1 MKKQLLFHVFKL
13 RLHKEY
19 VSVLTLLEYHLI
31 LGINYTSKYSKIP
44 CTIDTYIRQLVHH
57 QCVPA
62 QRFNIIAYLYQFIF
76 YTDSVKQI
84 YNCNMCRYTPWS

>member
-31 LGINYTSKYSKIP
+31 LLIIQANIQKY
-44 CTIDTYIRQLVHH
+44 LV
-57 QCVPA
+57 Q
-62 QRFNIIAYLYQFIF
+62 
-76 YTDSVKQI
+76 
-84 YNCNMCRYTPWS
+84 